1 MILGRFTTETH
12 AMALLRQGPTRRH
25 HLHHSPGRSPAEQ
38 LHVAQP
44 TLTRMLARLEQRLGV
59 ALFDRHGRRL
69 SLNTYGRI
77 FYEHARRAQLELD
90 SARRAIADLAD
101 PAVGEIRLAY
111 LSSFGSTVVP
121 RLIAR
126 FKESSPRVTFTLEEG
141 AAESIAD
148 RVRSGGVD
156 IGVVSPRP
164 VERTL
169 AWRSLF
175 RQRLGVAVPDGHRFA
190 RGAAVSMAD
199 LADEPFVTM
208 HPGFGMRRLLDELCA
223 AAQFRPRVALQ
234 APNLTTAASL
244 VAAGLGISLVPID
257 GSSYPSGVSVKPLA
271 DADAYRDVGMIW
283 DSGRPLPRSARD
295 FIAAAA
301 AVERG
306 GW

>member
-1 MILGRFTTETH
+1 
-12 AMALLRQGPTRRH
+12 MAVGDYEWFITLAELQHVTAA
-25 HLHHSPGRSPAEQ
+25 AEQ

-190 RGAAVSMAD
+190 RGAAVSMVD

-283 DSGRPLPRSARD
+283 DSGRPLSRSARD

-301 AVERG
+301 AADPASRPATTMSLFR
-306 GW
+306 

>member
-1 MILGRFTTETH
+1 
-12 AMALLRQGPTRRH
+12 MAVGDYEWFITLAELQHVTAA
-25 HLHHSPGRSPAEQ
+25 AEQ

-283 DSGRPLPRSARD
+283 DSGRPLSRSARD

-301 AVERG
+301 AVGRG